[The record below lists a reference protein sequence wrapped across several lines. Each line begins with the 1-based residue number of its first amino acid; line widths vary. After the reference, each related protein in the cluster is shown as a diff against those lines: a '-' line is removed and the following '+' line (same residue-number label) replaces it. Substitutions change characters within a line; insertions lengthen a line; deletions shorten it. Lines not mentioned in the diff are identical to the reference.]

1 MPVRVR
7 ARQSPRSHLCGH
19 EGRHVLQRN
28 RRLSSRSAVLLVLR
42 RLAKSNTDSP
52 AAAETR
58 HLLQGTDFPR
68 HGVGGNIERNKRGQE
83 KHAQASVYKRLGAP
97 ARGCCCWAGVG
108 GGKSRNWGQVE
119 RRRCEGGGAVG
130 AEEAGFGGGVPLPN
144 GRLVWGGAVPLPR
157 IFFHFL
163 FLE

>member
-68 HGVGGNIERNKRGQE
+68 HGVGGNIERNKRGQTE
-83 KHAQASVYKRLGAP
+83 NAQASDK
-97 ARGCCCWAGVG
+97 
-108 GGKSRNWGQVE
+108 N
-119 RRRCEGGGAVG
+119 RRVLITVC
-130 AEEAGFGGGVPLPN
+130 
-144 GRLVWGGAVPLPR
+144 
-157 IFFHFL
+157 FL
-163 FLE
+163 LNKCLN